1 MRELP
6 LSMLER
12 LWVNGEQQVEYVFEA
27 MTHTQPTSLI
37 KLDISECSSVV
48 SFPGDALPPSLKESR
63 IYDCKNV
70 EFPMQYQQ
78 HHSLQRLEI
87 HNSCDSLTSFALPA
101 FPNLNDLR
109 IERCENLTSLEL
121 SQSQSLRYLGVEECP
136 KLEKI
141 IRLPACLSELII
153 WPSISHI
160 PRIELDGKWIR
171 NESTS

>member
-87 HNSCDSLTSFALPA
+87 HNSWTFNDSSGTCQFNA
-101 FPNLNDLR
+101 
-109 IERCENLTSLEL
+109 
-121 SQSQSLRYLGVEECP
+121 
-136 KLEKI
+136 
-141 IRLPACLSELII
+141 IRLCTSILLSEAFHYLS
-153 WPSISHI
+153 WSRSC
-160 PRIELDGKWIR
+160 LLASGLCWI
-171 NESTS
+171 